1 MNANTQKSP
10 YRLVAAALAATAMTL
25 GVAAQAQMTQ
35 GSPSQPMTHQQG
47 AMQKSG
53 DMMAGHDHGSTMMDQ
68 TMHKGMESMQQMKM
82 SGDVDKDFAM
92 MMKMHHQQALEMA
105 KVEIEHGKS
114 APLKAMAKKMIKDQT
129 KEIGQLDQWMKSHP
143 YPWQFRS
150 GRCFMS
156 GTVRQLGSAACAG
169 YGSDRSG
176 SIFDPG
182 HSKVI
187 SMPVM
192 KCSGALLWLQSSM
205 LKYAPILAV
214 GRWIRAIHF
223 EQQIQ
228 PVHGMQIPNRERVQ
242 GCQANAGS
250 CQQVSERRAPWRCL
264 SSFDLTAWRPHD
276 PFTRTHRQ
284 R

>member
-143 YPWQFRS
+143 
-150 GRCFMS
+150 
-156 GTVRQLGSAACAG
+156 
-169 YGSDRSG
+169 
-176 SIFDPG
+176 
-182 HSKVI
+182 
-187 SMPVM
+187 
-192 KCSGALLWLQSSM
+192 
-205 LKYAPILAV
+205 
-214 GRWIRAIHF
+214 
-223 EQQIQ
+223 
-228 PVHGMQIPNRERVQ
+228 
-242 GCQANAGS
+242 
-250 CQQVSERRAPWRCL
+250 
-264 SSFDLTAWRPHD
+264 
-276 PFTRTHRQ
+276 
-284 R
+284 